1 MTAANASPAFAGK
14 PVHPLLAGPILPTII
29 RLSIPNMMAMV
40 ATAAVAVAET
50 VYVGLLG
57 IPALAGMA
65 LVFPMVMLQQMMSAG
80 AMGGGVSSA
89 ISRALG
95 AGDEARA
102 RSLAVHTVLIAVGA
116 GLSLS
121 ALFLLFGRQIYV
133 ALGGAGA
140 ALEQALLLSNTLFAG
155 IVAVWLCNLLA
166 SVVRGSGNMRLPST
180 TLVAVAALQ
189 VVLGGTLSLGLGPF
203 PRLGMLGLG
212 LGQVLAYGA
221 GAAWF
226 FVYLMSGK
234 SRIALSFSG
243 VRFRPDHFMDILRV
257 GALACL
263 SSFQSVLTV
272 LVLTRLVARFGE
284 AALAGYGIG
293 SRLEFLL
300 IPFTFA
306 VGVSL
311 VPMVG
316 TAIGAGQA
324 DRARR
329 AAWTGGLMAF
339 LITGTIGLAG
349 WLMPTA
355 WARLFTTD
363 LAVIESAR
371 SYLVWA
377 GPAFG
382 FYGLGLCLY
391 FAAQGAG
398 RVLGPVL
405 AGSARLITVALGG
418 WWLVATDQP
427 QWMMFALVGVS
438 MVVYGLATAYAIA
451 RTRWGGVRG

>member
-1 MTAANASPAFAGK
+1 MTATTLQAAPAA
-14 PVHPLLAGPILPTII
+14 PAHPLLARPILSTIF
-29 RLSIPNMMAMV
+29 RLSVPNMMAMV
-40 ATAAVAVAET
+40 ATAAVAIFET
-50 VYVGLLG
+50 VYVGMLG
-57 IPALAGMA
+57 IPSLAGMA

-95 AGDEARA
+95 AGDEAKA
-102 RSLAVHTVLIAVGA
+102 RSLAVHTVVIGLGA
-116 GLSLS
+116 GLSISLI
-121 ALFLLFGRQIYV
+121 FLLFGRIIFT
-133 ALGGAGA
+133 ALGGRGE
-140 ALEQALLLSNTLFAG
+140 ALEQAMLLANTLFTGA
-155 IVAVWLCNLLA
+155 VAIWLCNLLA
-166 SVVRGSGNMRLPST
+166 SVVRGTGNMKLPST
-180 TLVAVAALQ
+180 TLVAVAFIQIIA
-189 VVLGGTLSLGLGPF
+189 GGSLSLGLGPM
-203 PRLGMLGLG
+203 PRLGMVGLG
-212 LGQVLAYGA
+212 LGQILAYGIGAVVLWRYLVSTRSRVRLGFA
-221 GAAWF
+221 G
-226 FVYLMSGK
+226 VKLRG
-234 SRIALSFSG
+234 
-243 VRFRPDHFMDILRV
+243 DHFADILKV

-324 DRARR
+324 ARARK
-329 AAWTGGLMAF
+329 AAWTGGMLAF
-339 LITGTIGLAG
+339 AITAAIGLAG
-349 WLMPTA
+349 WLFPTA

-363 LAVIESAR
+363 PAVIESAR

-377 GPAFG
+377 GPTYG

-405 AGSARLITVALGG
+405 AGTARLVTVAIGG
-418 WWLVATDQP
+418 WLLLAEDQP
-427 QWMMFALVGVS
+427 QWIMFALVGIS
-438 MVVYGLATAYAIA
+438 MVVYGLATAYAIH